1 MDLVYP
7 KRKPG
12 LTPHCVQAGFCMCAF
27 VLVKCANRICNILF
41 DFKIAIFP
49 RKGYDNTI
57 KF

>member
-1 MDLVYP
+1 MEHVYP
-7 KRKPG
+7 KRKTG
-12 LTPHCVQAGFCMCAF
+12 LNAHCVQAGFCMCAF
-27 VLVKCANRICNILF
+27 VLVKCANILF